1 MRRSR
6 AICSAGWTAGLLLC
20 AGCAFAPGGRSAL
33 SSGNNRLL
41 DATKEVVQPLPAAV
55 PRELDKRVL
64 PPYIVEPGDVLVVH
78 PADLE
83 SPVRLPGDQPVLPD
97 GTINLG
103 RYGQLVV
110 AGKTLEEIEA
120 VVRATVEAQTK
131 DAGFIVVR
139 VVSRPSKV
147 FYVLGEVNAPGAYPL
162 AGRETVLDGIVMAG
176 GLNERASRRNII
188 LTRPTPPES
197 CRVVLPVRLRDIVQL
212 GDTTTNY
219 QLAPGDRIFVP
230 GKTCWEDCLG
240 KPDCWSCLGPHRPCP
255 PPDGGIADAPA
266 PPGTM
271 PHYTSPTTSG
281 PAPAEQLGPPRQ
293 AK

>member
-1 MRRSR
+1 MRASR
-6 AICSAGWTAGLLLC
+6 AMHGGGWAAGLLLC
-20 AGCAFAPGGRSAL
+20 AGCGLLPGGRPVS

-41 DATKEVVQPLPAAV
+41 DATKHVVQPAAVSV
-55 PRELDKRVL
+55 PRELDKQIL
-64 PPYIVEPGDVLVVH
+64 PPYVVEPGDVLVVH
-78 PADLE
+78 PADLD

-103 RYGQLVV
+103 RYGHVVV
-110 AGKTLEEIEA
+110 AGKTLDEIE
-120 VVRATVEAQTK
+120 VLVRATVEAQTK

-162 AGRETVLDGIVMAG
+162 TGRETVLDGIILGG
-176 GLNERASRRNII
+176 GLNDRASRRNII
-188 LTRPTPPES
+188 LSRPTPPES

-230 GKTCWEDCLG
+230 GRTCWEDCLG
-240 KPDCWSCLGPHRPCP
+240 KPDCWSCLGGHQPCP
-255 PPDGGIADAPA
+255 PPDGGGLEQP
-266 PPGTM
+266 PPGTAA
-271 PHYTSPTTSG
+271 HY
-281 PAPAEQLGPPRQ
+281 GPPRPLPEQ
-293 AK
+293 LSSPRRAEQ

>member
-1 MRRSR
+1 MRGS
-6 AICSAGWTAGLLLC
+6 GWAAALLLC
-20 AGCAFAPGGRSAL
+20 AGCAFVPGGRSAF

-41 DATKEVVQPLPAAV
+41 DSTKAVVQPAAV
-55 PRELDKRVL
+55 PRELDKRLL
-64 PPYIVEPGDVLVVH
+64 PLYVVEPGDVLVVN
-78 PADLE
+78 PADLD

-103 RYGQLVV
+103 RYGQVVV
-110 AGKTLEEIEA
+110 AGKTLDEIELL
-120 VVRATVEAQTK
+120 VRATVEAQTK

-162 AGRETVLDGIVMAG
+162 TGRETVLDGIIMAG
-176 GLNERASRRNII
+176 GLNDRASRRNII

-212 GDTTTNY
+212 GDTATNY

-230 GKTCWEDCLG
+230 GRSCWEDCLG
-240 KPDCWSCLGPHRPCP
+240 KPDCWSCQGPHQPCP
-255 PPDGGIADAPA
+255 PPDGGGLEEP
-266 PPGTM
+266 PPGTA
-271 PHYTSPTTSG
+271 PHYG
-281 PAPAEQLGPPRQ
+281 PPRPEQLGAPRRAEQ
-293 AK
+293 

>member
-1 MRRSR
+1 MRG
-6 AICSAGWTAGLLLC
+6 AGWAAGLLLC
-20 AGCAFAPGGRSAL
+20 AGCASVPGGRPAT

-41 DATKEVVQPLPAAV
+41 DATKEVVQPAPVSV
-55 PRELDKRVL
+55 PRELNKQVL

-78 PADLE
+78 PADLD
-83 SPVRLPGDQPVLPD
+83 STVRLPSDQPVLPD

-103 RYGQLVV
+103 RYGQLLV
-110 AGKTLEEIEA
+110 AGRTVEEIEA
-120 VVRATVEAQTK
+120 VVRATVETQTK

-162 AGRETVLDGIVMAG
+162 TGRETVLDGIVLAG

-188 LTRPTPPES
+188 LTRPTPPDS
-197 CRVVLPVRLRDIVQL
+197 CRVVLPVRLREIVQL

-230 GKTCWEDCLG
+230 GRTCWEDCLG
-240 KPDCWSCLGPHRPCP
+240 KPDCWSCMGPHRPCP
-255 PPDGGIADAPA
+255 APDGVPADAPV
-266 PPGTM
+266 PPGTT
-271 PHYTSPTTSG
+271 PHYNSATIGTTVPAEP
-281 PAPAEQLGPPRQ
+281 PAPPRST